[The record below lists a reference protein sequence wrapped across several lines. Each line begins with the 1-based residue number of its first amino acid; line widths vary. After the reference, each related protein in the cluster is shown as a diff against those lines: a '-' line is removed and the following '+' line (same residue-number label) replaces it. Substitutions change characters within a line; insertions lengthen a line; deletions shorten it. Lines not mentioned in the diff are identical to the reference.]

1 MNRLATNGEVIARTS
16 APYPNP
22 KDSWLPT
29 TIGWALLSA
38 SRHSLTTVVRRELI
52 SANRR

>member
-29 TIGWALLSA
+29 TIGWAVRTRRWSLLQPMMA
-38 SRHSLTTVVRRELI
+38 TP
-52 SANRR
+52 